1 MKEDRVAP
9 RNRTFLP
16 AKVEIEELGIS
27 AGCTIRDLSESGARL
42 QLSESVSLPSSFR
55 LHIPK
60 FDRSVTAELR
70 WRRGDFVGVQFG
82 SVAAQAPPP
91 VPERSGP
98 LYVKKLEQEIARLK
112 LIVASIKEDPSRA
125 LVILERDAA

>member
-27 AGCTIRDLSESGARL
+27 AGCTIRDLSDKGARL
-42 QLSESVSLPSSFR
+42 QLSDSVALPSSFR

-60 FDRSVTAELR
+60 FDRTVTAELR
-70 WRRGDFVGVQFG
+70 WRRGDFAGVQFG
-82 SVAAQAPPP
+82 SFIAQAPLPE
-91 VPERSGP
+91 PERSGP
-98 LYVKKLEQEIARLK
+98 HYVNKLEQELARLK
-112 LIVASIKEDPSRA
+112 LIMASIREDPSRA
-125 LVILERDAA
+125 LAILEGDAA